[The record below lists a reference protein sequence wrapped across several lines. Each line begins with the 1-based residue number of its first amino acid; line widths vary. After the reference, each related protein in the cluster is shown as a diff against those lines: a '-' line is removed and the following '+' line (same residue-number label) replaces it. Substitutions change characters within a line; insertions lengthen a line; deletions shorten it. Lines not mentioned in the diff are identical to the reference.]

1 MKLNKI
7 DQVTESILGRSTEY
21 KLQII
26 ISIKSIDDEGE
37 NKQVVIKVLDDKS
50 DKLFDKVKELL
61 IENID
66 DIIQFML
73 VDEPFTTKK
82 QEEIIENQL
91 SNSLVTIDVNY
102 KQKGLTSKRIEFWHE
117 TLFKKEDFNFI
128 SKNYIIIYRIII
140 TPVGKTIGGKGFGL
154 SHYWSLFNI
163 FRYLLPKKEQKLL
176 GEGSKIKNPKEWII
190 LPANTHGDYC
200 YPDLLVSTKIFYKGK
215 DWDACQNLL
224 HKNKQFMLTIRQF
237 VDFLKLLKSSNLD
250 YSNGQKI
257 SEEEEARLLN
267 EIRSEWIDAEFMDR
281 EGELYITYHK
291 INSKGDIAKVEEPL
305 QICLMDDR
313 KIDLS
318 SWLENTTKQGLP
330 LKEVK
335 NGSLNYEHPE
345 ANSVVSFHNNPSYV
359 LLNCNDYPFSK
370 SNSEQ
375 GVRRVKFLNIR
386 G

>member
-1 MKLNKI
+1 
-7 DQVTESILGRSTEY
+7 
-21 KLQII
+21 
-26 ISIKSIDDEGE
+26 
-37 NKQVVIKVLDDKS
+37 
-50 DKLFDKVKELL
+50 
-61 IENID
+61 
-66 DIIQFML
+66 
-73 VDEPFTTKK
+73 
-82 QEEIIENQL
+82 
-91 SNSLVTIDVNY
+91 
-102 KQKGLTSKRIEFWHE
+102 
-117 TLFKKEDFNFI
+117 
-128 SKNYIIIYRIII
+128 
-140 TPVGKTIGGKGFGL
+140 
-154 SHYWSLFNI
+154 
-163 FRYLLPKKEQKLL
+163 
-176 GEGSKIKNPKEWII
+176 
-190 LPANTHGDYC
+190 
-200 YPDLLVSTKIFYKGK
+200 
-215 DWDACQNLL
+215 
-224 HKNKQFMLTIRQF
+224 MLTIRQF